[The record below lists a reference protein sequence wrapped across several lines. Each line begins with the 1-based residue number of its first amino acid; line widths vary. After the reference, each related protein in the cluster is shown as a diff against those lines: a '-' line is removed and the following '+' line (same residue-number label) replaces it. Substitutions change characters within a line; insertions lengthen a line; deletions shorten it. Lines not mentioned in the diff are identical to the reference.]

1 MKTPIQEFIETL
13 EISKWMYGSNTV
25 KIDAVIQL
33 AKQIQ
38 SKEK

>member
-1 MKTPIQEFIETL
+1 MKTPIQELIETL
-13 EISKWMYGSNTV
+13 ELSKWHGSYTM

-38 SKEK
+38 YKER

>member
-1 MKTPIQEFIETL
+1 MKTPMQELIETL
-13 EISKWMYGSNTV
+13 ELSKWMHGSDTV

>member
-1 MKTPIQEFIETL
+1 MQELIETL
-13 EISKWMYGSNTV
+13 ELSKWMHGSDTV

>member
-1 MKTPIQEFIETL
+1 MKTPMQELIETL
-13 EISKWMYGSNTV
+13 ELSKWMYGSDTV

-33 AKQIQ
+33 AKQMQ